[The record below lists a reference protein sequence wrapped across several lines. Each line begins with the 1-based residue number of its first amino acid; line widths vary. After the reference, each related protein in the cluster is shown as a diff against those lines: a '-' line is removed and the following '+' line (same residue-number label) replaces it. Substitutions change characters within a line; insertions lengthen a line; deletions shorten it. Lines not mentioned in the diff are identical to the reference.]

1 MRLKMEMKKYSQ
13 LALWSIFSV
22 LMIQSLSAK
31 EVLSAD
37 FAPTTVRTEFDEKV
51 IQKKLARG
59 EKLDK
64 TPAEIYEMV
73 KASPDYKTMHPKLK
87 EWVDKNKDNF
97 YQITSEDF
105 VLYRDADVGAE
116 INLYFKPNDA
126 DVRFLFFNRVY
137 FKYPEDAAWQYTQT
151 PAINPKT
158 KKPWFP
164 FEKGDVQR
172 IEKATKQKFSKE
184 DASYLID
191 LLSILNEN
199 FHFFYG
205 EEFVSLKGKIKDKDK
220 ETLIGK
226 YYPLKILA
234 YGAFDEFLP
243 PESKQK
249 RELSAKLGRAV
260 YPFYKMIDNSKMFIG
275 TANCADKGTL
285 GISLKDGQTAT
296 LRYNNQVNPK
306 NTRVGT
312 FEYSAQVGDVK
323 YNLEQLSKRLM
334 DLVQEKGV
342 DVLDE
347 KANKTPLTLALY
359 QINLKVQN
367 DLEAVIT
374 NEYLV
379 SGGPN
384 TDFGQ
389 NKNLADVIKLPTKL
403 KPISSLRTEAVASQK
418 PSVTNMCHPPRTR

>member
-1 MRLKMEMKKYSQ
+1 MEMKKYSQ

-37 FAPTTVRTEFDEKV
+37 FAPTTVHTESDER
-51 IQKKLARG
+51 IIRNNLALG

-73 KASPDYKTMHPKLK
+73 KESPDYKTMHPKLK
-87 EWVDKNKDNF
+87 EWVDKNRDNF
-97 YQITSEDF
+97 FQIDPTYF
-105 VLYRDADVGAE
+105 ILYRDSDVGAE
-116 INLYFKPNDA
+116 IGLYIRPQSKVKD
-126 DVRFLFFNRVY
+126 LFFNRVY
-137 FKYPEDAAWQYTQT
+137 FKNQEDSAWQYSQT

-164 FEKGDVQR
+164 FEKSDVQR

-184 DASYLID
+184 DASYLMD

-199 FHFFYG
+199 FHFYYG
-205 EEFVSLKGKIKDKDK
+205 EKFVSLKGRIKDKDK
-220 ETLIGK
+220 ETLMGK

-243 PESKQK
+243 PESEQK
-249 RELSAKLGRAV
+249 RELSTKLGRAV
-260 YPFYKMIDNSKMFIG
+260 YPFYKMIDNSKMFTG
-275 TANCADKGTL
+275 TSNCADKGTID
-285 GISLKDGQTAT
+285 ISLKDGQTAT
-296 LRYNNQVNPK
+296 LRYNNQVSPK
-306 NTRVGT
+306 SAFFDTVSH
-312 FEYSAQVGDVK
+312 EYFAQVGNAK
-323 YNLEQLSKRLM
+323 YNLEQLSKKLM

-342 DVLDE
+342 DILDE

-379 SGGPN
+379 LGSSKV
-384 TDFGQ
+384 DFGA
-389 NKNLADVIKLPTKL
+389 NKSLADVIKLPTNLNTIKSLKNKL
-403 KPISSLRTEAVASQK
+403 IKTE
-418 PSVTNMCHPPRTR
+418 

>member
-1 MRLKMEMKKYSQ
+1 MEMKKYSQ

-37 FAPTTVRTEFDEKV
+37 FKPTTVLLESDEIV
-51 IQKKLARG
+51 IQKNLARG

-64 TPAEIYEMV
+64 TNDDIYSIV
-73 KASPDYKTMHPKLK
+73 KDGSDYKTMHPKLK
-87 EWVDKNKDNF
+87 EWIDKNKDNF
-97 YQITSEDF
+97 KQISPEHF
-105 VLYRDADVGAE
+105 VLYRDDDVGAE
-116 INLYFKPNDA
+116 LNVNFNPTTKKRSIY
-126 DVRFLFFNRVY
+126 FNRVY
-137 FKYPEDAAWQYTQT
+137 FKNPEDSAWQYTQT

-164 FEKGDVQR
+164 FEKSDVQR
-172 IEKATKQKFSKE
+172 IEKVTKQKFSKE

-199 FHFFYG
+199 FHFYYG
-205 EEFVSLKGKIKDKDK
+205 EEFVSLKGKIKDKS
-220 ETLIGK
+220 TLMGK
-226 YYPLKILA
+226 YHPLKVLA

-243 PESKQK
+243 PESEQK
-249 RELSAKLGRAV
+249 RELSTKLGRAV
-260 YPFYKMIDNSKMFIG
+260 YPFYKMIDNSKMFRG
-275 TANCADKGTL
+275 TANCGEKGTVTVH
-285 GISLKDGQTAT
+285 LKDGQTAV
-296 LRYNNQVNPK
+296 LRYWNQINPK
-306 NTRVGT
+306 DIHIGASEWSTQIGN
-312 FEYSAQVGDVK
+312 AK

-389 NKNLADVIKLPTKL
+389 NKNLADVIKLPTNL
-403 KPISSLRTEAVASQK
+403 KPIKSLKTNLIKTEQT
-418 PSVTNMCHPPRTR
+418 SVTNMCYPPRTR

>member
-1 MRLKMEMKKYSQ
+1 MEMKKYSR

-22 LMIQSLSAK
+22 LMVQSLSAK

-37 FAPTTVRTEFDEKV
+37 FAPTTVHTESDERIIRKS
-51 IQKKLARG
+51 LALG

-64 TPAEIYEMV
+64 TPDEIYKMV
-73 KASPDYKTMHPKLK
+73 KETPSYKTMHPKLK

-97 YQITSEDF
+97 FQRSDETY
-105 VLYRDADVGAE
+105 VLYRDNDVGAQ
-116 INLYFKPNDA
+116 IHLRFNPNDS
-126 DVRFLFFNRVY
+126 DVKFLFFNRVY

-151 PAINPKT
+151 PAINPQT

-164 FEKGDVQR
+164 FEKSDVRR

-199 FHFFYG
+199 FHFYYG
-205 EEFVSLKGKIKDKDK
+205 EKFVSLKGKIKDK
-220 ETLIGK
+220 ETLMGK

-243 PESKQK
+243 PESEQK

-260 YPFYKMIDNSKMFIG
+260 YPFYKMIDNSKMFTA
-275 TANCADKGTL
+275 TANCLDKGTL
-285 GISLKDGQTAT
+285 GIRLKDGQTAF
-296 LRYNNQVNPK
+296 LCYNNQVSPESPFFD
-306 NTRVGT
+306 TVSY
-312 FEYSAQVGDVK
+312 EYSAQVENAK
-323 YNLEQLSKRLM
+323 YNLEQLSKKLM

-342 DVLDE
+342 DILDE

-379 SGGPN
+379 LGSSKV
-384 TDFGQ
+384 DFGA
-389 NKNLADVIKLPTKL
+389 NKSLADVIKLPTNL
-403 KPISSLRTEAVASQK
+403 KPIKLLKINSIKTE
-418 PSVTNMCHPPRTR
+418 